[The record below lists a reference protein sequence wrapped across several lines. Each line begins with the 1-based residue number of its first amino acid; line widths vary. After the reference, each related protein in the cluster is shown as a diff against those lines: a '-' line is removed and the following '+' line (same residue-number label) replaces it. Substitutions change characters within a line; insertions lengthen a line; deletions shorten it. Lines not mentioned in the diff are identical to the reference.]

1 MRIPHSFREKLDIV
15 ARLFF
20 CAGIAYVA
28 AIFFTYHLWSRPYVL
43 AAWICYLLAAF
54 CTLALL
60 VRARPRSAMFI
71 AATSS
76 ILAGLA
82 FETVLEAG
90 RLRHEAAWSAKVTEV
105 TGTEQPRPGELRE
118 FRSLA
123 DPEVRGMRCAVMAAQ
138 AADKSL
144 LPLGGWPHRKT
155 LLGNEL
161 GYEATYL
168 ADRYGFNNPD
178 HVHDH
183 RDGTAA
189 VVILGDSFAQGVAV
203 RPDANAAAALRRR
216 GHDVLNLGCAGNG
229 PLAELA
235 SYREYG
241 RRFKPDVVVWF
252 YLESNDLANLAG
264 ESRTVLREYLR
275 PGFTQNLAERNEHI
289 VRFLDDLVVPRYRPQ
304 WPPARVLTFANTWAL
319 VSALTTS
326 QKQRVNDLREVT
338 ARLHDDVAADG
349 ARLIVVYLP
358 DPVAVARTARQES
371 CFYSAST
378 CKSRV
383 LQVFA
388 ERSIPVLDFEAVLR
402 ALDDP
407 LQAYAFRI
415 GGQARGH
422 FTEEGYS
429 MLGEAIADEL
439 DRARR

>member
-1 MRIPHSFREKLDIV
+1 MRTPRSFHEKLDVI

-28 AIFFTYHLWSRPYVL
+28 AIFFTYQLWSRPHVL
-43 AAWICYLLAAF
+43 AAWICYLLAAC

-60 VRARPRSAMFI
+60 LRARLRVAMFF
-71 AATSS
+71 AATAS

-82 FETVLEAG
+82 FETLLEVG
-90 RLRHEAAWSAKVTEV
+90 RLRQEAAWSAKVTEV
-105 TGTEQPRPGELRE
+105 TGIEQSRPGQPPE

-123 DPEVRGMRCAVMAAQ
+123 DPEVRGMRCAAMATQ
-138 AADKSL
+138 ATDKTL
-144 LPLGGWPHRKT
+144 LPLGGWPHRQT

-161 GYEATYL
+161 GYEAVYL
-168 ADRYGFNNPD
+168 ADRFGFNNPD
-178 HVHDH
+178 EVHD
-183 RDGTAA
+183 RRKDRAA
-189 VVILGDSFAQGVAV
+189 VVVLGDSFAQGVAV
-203 RPDANAAAALRRR
+203 RPEANAAAALRRR

-229 PLAELA
+229 PLAELG

-241 RRFKPDVVVWF
+241 RRFKPDVVIWF

-264 ESRTVLREYLR
+264 ESRTILRQYLQ
-275 PGFTQNLAERNEHI
+275 PGFTQNLAGRNEHI

-304 WPPARVLTFANTWAL
+304 WPPARVITFANTWAL

-326 QKQRVNDLREVT
+326 QEQRVNDLREVT
-338 ARLHDDVAADG
+338 AKLHDDVAADG
-349 ARLIVVYLP
+349 ARLMVVYLP
-358 DPVAVARTARQES
+358 DPDAVARSTRREN
-371 CFYSAST
+371 CFYSPST

-402 ALDDP
+402 SLDDP
-407 LQAYAFRI
+407 LQVYAFRI

-422 FTEEGYS
+422 FTEEGYM
-429 MLGEAIADEL
+429 MLGEAIAGEL
-439 DRARR
+439 DRVRR

>member
-1 MRIPHSFREKLDIV
+1 MRTPHSFHEKLDVI

-20 CAGIAYVA
+20 GAGIAYVA

-43 AAWICYLLAAF
+43 AAWICYLLAAY

-60 VRARPRSAMFI
+60 VRARLRIGMFI
-71 AATSS
+71 AATST

-90 RLRHEAAWSAKVTEV
+90 RLRQEAAWSAKVTDV
-105 TGTEQPRPGELRE
+105 TGIERSRPGEPRE

-123 DPEVRGMRCAVMAAQ
+123 DPEVRGIRCSAMTAQ
-138 AADKSL
+138 ATDKIL

-178 HVHDH
+178 HVYDH
-183 RDGTAA
+183 RDGPTA

-203 RPDANAAAALRRR
+203 RPEANAAAALRSR

-241 RRFKPDVVVWF
+241 RRFKPDVVVWL

-275 PGFTQNLAERNEHI
+275 PGFTQNLADRNEDI

-304 WPPARVLTFANTWAL
+304 WPPARVITFANTWAL

-326 QKQRVNDLREVT
+326 QRQRVKDLREVT
-338 ARLHDDVAADG
+338 AQLHDDVAADG
-349 ARLIVVYLP
+349 ARLIVVFLP
-358 DPVAVARTARQES
+358 DPVAVARTARLEN

-388 ERSIPVLDFEAVLR
+388 ERSIPVFDFEAVLR
-402 ALDDP
+402 SLDDP
-407 LQAYAFRI
+407 LKVYAFRI

-422 FTEEGYS
+422 FTEEGYA
-429 MLGEAIADEL
+429 MLGEVIAGEL
-439 DRARR
+439 DGIRR